1 MPTPHKRDAV
11 LLRPEASE
19 LVSKLCEETSL
30 SRSKQISVLVEEA
43 LKARGMY
50 GFIEQFTSKRDVTP
64 DNDPDIDIPDE
75 AFLEKESDESL
86 TEQQL
91 LERLGTTEGG
101 FSIEKYRAEVKL
113 KEQKIAMIKDLI
125 NEIKQI

>member
-50 GFIEQFTSKRDVTP
+50 GFI
-64 DNDPDIDIPDE
+64 DPDIDIPDE